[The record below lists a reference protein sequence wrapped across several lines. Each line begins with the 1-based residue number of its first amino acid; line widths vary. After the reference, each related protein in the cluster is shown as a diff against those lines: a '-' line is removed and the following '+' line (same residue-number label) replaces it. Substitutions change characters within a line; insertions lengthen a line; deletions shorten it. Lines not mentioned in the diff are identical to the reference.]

1 MAVKKKVVEI
11 DTKDAQQQV
20 DKLKESMAGL
30 NKENNAATTSVKELR
45 QELKAQKNIMLSA
58 EEGTKEYND
67 ALQKAAGIQH
77 TLKEQM
83 EEVNASA
90 MDFGQIA
97 GNVVKATGGIVAGFQ
112 AAKATMN
119 LFGIENEAVL
129 ESLEKMQN
137 LMAITQAIP
146 ALDDGVKAFKRLGLA
161 IKTATIGMNGFKV
174 VLMSTGIGAAV
185 VAVGALI
192 SAFGKLKKKQD
203 DYVEKQKEQIK
214 LQKEEQIK
222 AQEKYNESLKKEL
235 DLKEKLLNIRF
246 NGNDVKVYT
255 NILADYQKQLDEVN
269 AKLKD
274 QYNDAAQLEA
284 KKVYRQLNKE
294 LEQLTEGSEEYINK
308 LIEIASQEQK
318 IKDIKPL
325 SKEEIEDLTKRQ
337 TELNEK
343 ITEYRDK
350 LIEAKAVAAAEARKK
365 QIEQEK
371 KEIEEIKKK
380 YSDLSIDISLYG
392 ASEYQKDL
400 ASLVKAEQQALKTV
414 EDAEKKGV
422 VTKEQA
428 EKDKTAIQKYYST
441 QRENIAKKEAAQRE
455 NIAKEE
461 AARQRELSIEMID
474 TSYQL
479 EQAKLQKQ
487 YDEKLISEYEF
498 NDRKKELQTNY
509 VKDYIDNIQFILDT
523 EKNLTDEQIL
533 DLTNKINDA
542 RASLKENKETDPN
555 VTTAKQIS
563 EAINASAL
571 ALNDFSNNPAW
582 GNILKNVATLAAN
595 WDTLQENIG
604 KKGKDAFS
612 AYAQIAAVGLGAV
625 AQMMNGLAAEQD
637 TSNKEG
643 FESSK
648 KFQIAGA
655 TMSMFAGIASA
666 WASSMQLGPII
677 GPILGSAL
685 SAMMLGLG
693 IAQIDK
699 IKNTQFGGGG
709 STSGSSATPN
719 TSAVNSIIAP
729 VQYTQ
734 DVQGASIEGAI
745 KDTRVY
751 VVEQDISSTQ
761 KKVDVAESEARF

>member
-20 DKLKESMAGL
+20 DQLKESMAEL

-45 QELKAQKNIMLSA
+45 KELKAQKDAMLSA

-129 ESLEKMQN
+129 QSLEKMQN

-161 IKTATIGMNGFKV
+161 IKGATAGMNSFKV
-174 VLMSTGIGAAV
+174 ALISTGIGAAV
-185 VAVGALI
+185 VALGLLVTNWDKVTDAMKRWGIIHEDTKA
-192 SAFGKLKKKQD
+192 KLEEEKKKIEEWKD
-203 DYVEKQKEQIK
+203 K
-214 LQKEEQIK
+214 LQQV
-222 AQEKYNESLKKEL
+222 
-235 DLKEKLLNIRF
+235 
-246 NGNDVKVYT
+246 NDE
-255 NILADYQKQLDEVN
+255 IQKQETADKIAGLNE
-269 AKLKD
+269 
-274 QYNDAAQLEA
+274 EA
-284 KKVYRQLNKE
+284 KKSYDE
-294 LEQLTEGSEEYINK
+294 LTKSVIK
-308 LIEIASQEQK
+308 LEQEQK
-318 IKDIKPL
+318 KVEADRQIEWRTNGQRTERARELTEQFNSLTQQIGDLHKAQQDL
-325 SKEEIEDLTKRQ
+325 LNDTNNTKE
-337 TELNEK
+337 
-343 ITEYRDK
+343 
-350 LIEAKAVAAAEARKK
+350 AAEAAKKAAEERK
-365 QIEQEK
+365 QAAEQEK

-380 YSDLSIDISLYG
+380 YSELSIDINLFG

-400 ASLVKAEQQALKTV
+400 AALDKAEQQALKTV

-428 EKDKTAIQKYYST
+428 EKDKIAIQKYYIT
-441 QRENIAKKEAAQRE
+441 QRENA
-455 NIAKEE
+455 AKEE
-461 AARQRELSIEMID
+461 ADRQREISIEMID

-487 YDEKLISEYEF
+487 YDEKLISEQEF

-509 VKDYIDNIQFILDT
+509 VQDYIDNIQFILDT

-533 DLTNKINDA
+533 DLTNKINKA
-542 RASLKENKETDPN
+542 RASLKPEETS
-555 VTTAKQIS
+555 TEGESLAKGIS

-571 ALNDFSNNPAW
+571 ALNDFSDNPAW

-595 WDTLQENIG
+595 WDTLHKQIG
-604 KKGKDAFS
+604 EKGPKAFT
-612 AYAQIAAVGLGAV
+612 AYAQIAATALSAV
-625 AQMMNGLAAEQD
+625 AQLMNGLATEQAVS
-637 TSNKEG
+637 TKEG
-643 FESSK
+643 FEQQK
-648 KFQIAGA
+648 KYQIAGA
-655 TMSMFAGIASA
+655 TMSMLAGIASA
-666 WASSMQLGPII
+666 WASSMQLGAIV
-677 GPILGSAL
+677 GPIMGSIL
-685 SAMMLGLG
+685 SAFMLATGTM
-693 IAQIDK
+693 QINK
-699 IKNTQFGGGG
+699 IKATQFNGGG
-709 STSGSSATPN
+709 SASGSSASPN
-719 TSAVNSIIAP
+719 TSAVNSVIAP

-734 DVQGASIEGAI
+734 DVQGANIEGAI
-745 KDTRVY
+745 KDTKVY
-751 VVEQDISSTQ
+751 VTENDISNTQ
-761 KKVDVAESEARF
+761 KKVSVTENEARF